1 MVHGINSSTGQ
12 RMNTKL
18 VFNILMKQQ
27 ANTRVELARMTGLSQ
42 ATISN
47 IVNSLISI
55 GLIYEYPMAS
65 NRVGRRSIGLNI
77 NYDRFNIIHL
87 RITSSQ
93 FSIGRF
99 NLAGKQYSYYS
110 ENYSIETLSSDILN
124 HIKDYIHKI
133 SEEDFG
139 SPILGVGISLPTPYN
154 NGHYFEQFSELKN
167 WNNINICKEI
177 QEEFH
182 LPVFAEND
190 ANIGALSEWQQ
201 NTTITNRDT
210 LVYITLAEGTGCGI
224 ISNGSL
230 LRGNLGLAGEIGHMT
245 IDINGPLCK
254 CGKRGCLELY
264 TSTSVLKRIAR
275 ERSSSTPNTILT
287 SSCSKTEFFQAVL
300 SKDPLAVS
308 IFEEAMEYLS
318 IGVTNLVYLYNPS
331 VIIFGD
337 EMILQKMGDFILDY
351 QKKKLAS
358 DLPHELFKNLSLKIS
373 SAVSDSAFLGAG
385 ALVMEHI
392 NDILYDYHIINN

>member
-177 QEEFH
+177 QEEFC
-182 LPVFAEND
+182 
-190 ANIGALSEWQQ
+190 NILFL
-201 NTTITNRDT
+201 ID
-210 LVYITLAEGTGCGI
+210 GC
-224 ISNGSL
+224 
-230 LRGNLGLAGEIGHMT
+230 
-245 IDINGPLCK
+245 P
-254 CGKRGCLELY
+254 GC
-264 TSTSVLKRIAR
+264 
-275 ERSSSTPNTILT
+275 
-287 SSCSKTEFFQAVL
+287 
-300 SKDPLAVS
+300 
-308 IFEEAMEYLS
+308 
-318 IGVTNLVYLYNPS
+318 
-331 VIIFGD
+331 
-337 EMILQKMGDFILDY
+337 Y
-351 QKKKLAS
+351 Q
-358 DLPHELFKNLSLKIS
+358 
-373 SAVSDSAFLGAG
+373 
-385 ALVMEHI
+385 
-392 NDILYDYHIINN
+392 